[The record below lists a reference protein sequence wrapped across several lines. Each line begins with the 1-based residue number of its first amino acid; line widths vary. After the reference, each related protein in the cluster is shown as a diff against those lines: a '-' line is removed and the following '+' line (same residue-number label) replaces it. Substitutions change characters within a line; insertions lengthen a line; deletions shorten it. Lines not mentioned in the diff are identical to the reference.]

1 MSSDN
6 TIYIVAGERLMRTA
20 GNLGGLYANVGQTSR
35 TPEERL
41 TDDDYRRKAAGGK
54 WQVLFRYPVGG
65 FLTDKQIH
73 PLLKGHPDVRWDPD
87 SHNTEEFF
95 FVGDPGDGSVAAGIL
110 MEILRQN
117 HAPLLQEEVRSLRGA
132 LEAAQQM
139 TRSQRLQIRTLH
151 ETRTHTDLMR
161 ELEAAREALHGI
173 AQSGRA
179 AWSAAQI
186 DGAWEALRMT
196 IQHVEPLQARL
207 TDILAR
213 RFQKPGIREL
223 GAESLKVL
231 AWSLGA
237 ASLLG
242 CILGAVIF

>member
-6 TIYIVAGERLMRTA
+6 MIYIVAGERLMRTA

-41 TDDDYRRKAAGGK
+41 TDDDYRRKAAGGR

-73 PLLKGHPDVRWDPD
+73 PLLKGHPSVRWDPD

-95 FVGDPGDGSVAAGIL
+95 FVGDPGDGSVATAIL

-117 HAPLLQEEVRSLRGA
+117 HAPLLQEEMRSLRSA
-132 LEAAQQM
+132 LETAQQV
-139 TRSQRLQIRTLH
+139 TRSQRVQIHTLH
-151 ETRTHTDLMR
+151 EMRTHTDLMR

-173 AQSGRA
+173 ARSGRA
-179 AWSAAQI
+179 AWSAA
-186 DGAWEALRMT
+186 DTDAAWETLRAS
-196 IQHVEPLQARL
+196 IQQAEALQARL

-213 RFQKPGIREL
+213 RFQKPRIKEL
-223 GAESLKVL
+223 GEESLKAL
-231 AWSLGA
+231 AWSLAA